1 MIIFD
6 GMTSELNI
14 LNKHLKKMF
23 PFIIKVDSIA
33 LDEYVLIETNVL
45 TLNIYVSPIHF
56 VELSCEEVKKL
67 INDYMVEKSTPL
79 IKSVLPNWDGRHV
92 KFDCT
97 TQISKHSLTILNGL
111 NLSL

>member
-1 MIIFD
+1 
-6 GMTSELNI
+6 MTNELDI

-23 PFIIKVDSIA
+23 PFVIKVNNIT
-33 LDEYVLIETNVL
+33 LEEYVLIDTNVL

-67 INDYMVEKSTPL
+67 INDYMVEKSAPL
-79 IKSVLPNWDGRHV
+79 IKSVVPNWDGRHV

-97 TQISKHSLTILNGL
+97 TQISKHSLTILDGL